1 MGREICPISLLMQ
14 KGMCNMSTKKNFLAR
29 AQALLLAAV
38 LTLSLLPVSAFA
50 AENDLPQEVTP
61 SVGQNAE
68 VEYIG
73 EELNVSTSSEDSAET
88 GATDSLPSST
98 YSKQEDAAP
107 TTETLALMEA
117 QSIEETSPSPLA
129 FSFYDVS
136 TTKTTSLELRQAEDG
151 TYTLYIPVSGV
162 VDRNHCIKIIAP
174 ESYTEIFSLKYDC
187 YVPGAH
193 KMAPS
198 PWEAKSEEGILTAE
212 AYSVGSA
219 PSLGETELMFS
230 RSMQL
235 YVDGAAYN
243 ISVQPY
249 CDLETVE
256 VRESGRLPAYRLDAK
271 RPCEEI
277 EQFKYYATA
286 PTGKTI
292 TVQPSVNSNIRA
304 LGGYA
309 SVDGTD
315 GQNAYRINEKT
326 TVTIVS
332 ICNEEWGVEDRTYT
346 LLLAPIEEDYF
357 PELTDSEGKP
367 VKARSIQKSANIGDN
382 TSVTVMASA
391 PGADLQW
398 THGGKIVSTTNT
410 VKIDTTNPANK
421 LQNKY
426 IFEASVV
433 VDGLRY
439 TSTVSVLAAVAG
451 TALKDPVITSQPV
464 SATYETGS
472 KASPL
477 CVVAEGAAGGK
488 LSYTWYKNTKC
499 STDGAEPVENKSV
512 NQNEYIP
519 DTGTGGI
526 YYYYCVVQDTYGAGK
541 RKITSN
547 KVTSDIVRVEVTGG
561 MPEGVTGSGTE
572 KDPYIFSTG
581 AQLAALQN
589 LVANG
594 DGKPF
599 RNTYFKFANDIE
611 LPQDW
616 KPLGSL
622 KEGAALPDRG
632 VNINAFSGI
641 IDGDGHKIIIPKG
654 GLPLIG
660 YARDAVVKNLN
671 IYGEEINGYGL
682 LNNYVVD
689 YGDNGDY
696 NVGDVPETIR
706 IENCRL
712 LKGSSTLKSGFIGG
726 YASGKNYVYIIDCTI
741 EEGVTIGYTGDES
754 SIGSFGGEFNG
765 MLINCTSSA
774 TVKGK
779 NRVGGLVG
787 NKGQSMGL
795 FQIQNCSFT
804 GTVIATG
811 NYVGGIL
818 GSGYNAWSAPNSPLA
833 TVRNC
838 FVSGSIT
845 GADKIGG
852 ITGGEP
858 GVVQAWGNGAGDIV
872 DNVFYGTITATG
884 EGKFVGGVIG
894 YMQSLNKN
902 NWVSDNYYCE
912 DSGAAKGIGEIAIVD
927 TSAEHE
933 TDSNTRYVNTAIEVP
948 DILGFDRRGG
958 YNRTDDPVGKDADK
972 LVKRVTKEDLTNETV
987 VALLNSSKTSF
998 RNWIQGAT
1006 GPILRQEAVAYEL
1019 VVGGEIKN
1027 QHYVGDALNLSGLTL
1042 TAKWSD
1048 GTTTNVPLNDPD
1060 LKITGYDG
1068 GKHGQQTVTLQYG
1081 AAKVEIVV
1089 TVLYKEPEDITVTIT
1104 LLGDKAHGDNGQVHG
1119 LSKGGLTAWV
1129 SGHKVEVTT
1138 NMTVWDALKQLPD
1151 VTWDNP
1157 TGNYIKSVTY
1167 GGVTIGEFTN
1177 GKNSGWMYT
1186 LNGKY
1191 PMLGVSEQYLKK
1203 GDVIVFHYTD
1213 DYTLE
1218 AADMGPAPEEK
1229 KTADEVIALINAIG
1243 VVDLTKGDVIAKARA
1258 AYDALSA
1265 ADKKLV
1271 TNYQTLLDA
1280 EAAYAKLVAELGK
1293 KADTIYKNTGD
1304 YLAKRGTPSVG
1315 SIGGEWMALGLARSG
1330 RTVPEGYYD
1339 AVVKYV
1345 KDNIDSN
1352 GRLDKN
1358 KATENARI
1366 ILALT
1371 AIGKDVTN
1379 VDGHDLLAGLN
1390 EMSYLSKQGIN
1401 GAIFTLIALDSHS
1414 YTPAGD
1420 VTRDKLV
1427 QVILD
1432 AQISSD
1438 GGWSLDGKNAD
1449 VDMTAMAIQALAAYY
1464 KSNSS
1469 AKKAVDKGLSWLSSV
1484 QQNDGGFTSWGAANS
1499 ESCAQVIVALTALGI
1514 NPAKDSRFIKNGASV
1529 LDALC
1534 SFAVDGGGFK
1544 HLATETSANGM
1555 ATEQGFYAL
1564 VAYYRL
1570 LNGQSSLYDMADVK
1584 LEGVKTE
1591 ESVNDADKPDDATNT
1606 DTPVDTE
1613 VEDTSSGGQVVLW
1626 VVIGAVAVGGITALA
1641 VTSKKRHGRGAE

>member
-193 KMAPS
+193 KIAPS

-219 PSLGETELMFS
+219 PSWGETELMFS

-256 VRESGRLPAYRLDAK
+256 VRESGSLPAYRLDAK

-292 TVQPSVNSNIRA
+292 TVQPSVNSNIRNL

-315 GQNAYRINEKT
+315 GQNAYSINGKT
-326 TVTIVS
+326 TVTVVS
-332 ICNEEWGVEDRTYT
+332 SCNKEWGVENRTYT
-346 LLLAPIEEDYF
+346 LLLAPIEKDYF
-357 PELTDSEGKP
+357 PELTDGDGKP
-367 VKARSIQKSANIGDN
+367 VTARVIQKSANIGDN

-391 PGADLQW
+391 PDADLQW

-410 VKIDTTNPANK
+410 VEIDTTNPAIPIKNT
-421 LQNKY
+421 Y
-426 IFEASVV
+426 IFKASVV

-439 TSTVSVLAAVAG
+439 TSTVSVRAKVDGA
-451 TALKDPVITSQPV
+451 ALKDPVITSQPV

-488 LSYTWYKNTKC
+488 LSYTWYENTKC
-499 STDGAEPVENKSV
+499 STDGAKAVENKSKK
-512 NQNEYIP
+512 QNEYIP
-519 DTGTGGI
+519 DTGTSGI
-526 YYYYCVVQDTYGAGK
+526 YYYYCVVQDTYPAGK

-561 MPEGVTGSGTE
+561 MPEGVTGSGAE

-1048 GTTTNVPLNDPD
+1048 GTTTNVPPNDPN

-1104 LLGDKAHGDNGQVHG
+1104 LLGDKVHGNNGQVHG

-1138 NMTVWDALKQLPD
+1138 NMTVWDALKQLPG
-1151 VTWDNP
+1151 VIWDNP

-1293 KADTIYKNTGD
+1293 KADSIYKTTGD
-1304 YLAKRGTPSVG
+1304 YLAKLGTPGVG

-1379 VDGHDLLAGLN
+1379 VGGHDLLAGLN

-1401 GAIFTLIALDSHS
+1401 GAIFTLIALDSHN

-1427 QVILD
+1427 QAILN

-1570 LNGQSSLYDMADVK
+1570 LNGQTSLYDMTDVK
-1584 LEGVKTE
+1584 LEGVKAE
-1591 ESVNDADKPDDATNT
+1591 EPVDDTDKSDDTA
-1606 DTPVDTE
+1606 DTE

-1626 VVIGAVAVGGITALA
+1626 VVIGVVAAGGIAALA
-1641 VTSKKRHGRGAE
+1641 VTSKKRHGRDAE

>member
-136 TTKTTSLELRQAEDG
+136 TIKTTSLELRQAEDG

-219 PSLGETELMFS
+219 PSWGETELMFS

-235 YVDGAAYN
+235 YVDGATYN

-249 CDLETVE
+249 CDLETVA
-256 VRESGRLPAYRLDAK
+256 VMESKPLPTYRLNNT

-315 GQNAYRINEKT
+315 GQNAYSINEKT

-332 ICNEEWGVEDRTYT
+332 SCNKEWGVENRTYT
-346 LLLAPIEEDYF
+346 LLLAPIEKDYF
-357 PELTDSEGKP
+357 PELTYGNK
-367 VKARSIQKSANIGDN
+367 VAAKMIRIQTNIGEN
-382 TSVTVMASA
+382 TSVKVMASA
-391 PGADLQW
+391 LGADLQW

-410 VKIDTTNPANK
+410 VEIDTTNPANQ

-439 TSTVSVLAAVAG
+439 TSTVSVLAKVDGA
-451 TALKDPVITSQPV
+451 ALKDPVITSQPV

-519 DTGTGGI
+519 DTGTDGI

-622 KEGAALPDRG
+622 KEGTALPDRG

-1027 QHYVGDALNLSGLTL
+1027 RHYVGDALNLSGLTL

-1060 LKITGYDG
+1060 LKITGYDSS
-1068 GKHGQQTVTLQYG
+1068 KHGQQTVTLQYG

-1138 NMTVWDALKQLPD
+1138 NMTVWDALQKLPG

-1293 KADTIYKNTGD
+1293 KADSIYKTTGD
-1304 YLAKRGTPSVG
+1304 YLAKLGTPGVG

-1427 QVILD
+1427 QAILD

-1514 NPAKDSRFIKNGASV
+1514 DPTKDSRFIKNGVSV

-1534 SFAVDGGGFK
+1534 SFAVNGGGFK

-1570 LNGQSSLYDMADVK
+1570 LNGQTSLYDMTDVK
-1584 LEGVKTE
+1584 LEGVKAE
-1591 ESVNDADKPDDATNT
+1591 EPVDDTDKSDDTA
-1606 DTPVDTE
+1606 DTE

-1626 VVIGAVAVGGITALA
+1626 VVIGVVAVGGIAALA
-1641 VTSKKRHGRGAE
+1641 VTSKKRHGRDAE

>member
-107 TTETLALMEA
+107 TTETLALMKA
-117 QSIEETSPSPLA
+117 QSIEETSPSPLE

-219 PSLGETELMFS
+219 PFSGETELMFS

-249 CDLETVE
+249 CDLETVA
-256 VRESGRLPAYRLDAK
+256 VMESKPLPAYRLNTT

-315 GQNAYRINEKT
+315 GQKAYRINEET

-332 ICNEEWGVEDRTYT
+332 SCNKEWGVEDRTYT
-346 LLLAPIEEDYF
+346 LLLAPIEKDYF
-357 PELTDSEGKP
+357 PVLTRNNKD
-367 VKARSIQKSANIGDN
+367 VKTNRIQITAGIGEDR
-382 TSVTVMASA
+382 SVTVMASA

-410 VKIDTTNPANK
+410 VEIDTTNPANQ

-439 TSTVSVLAAVAG
+439 TSTVSVLAKVNG

-499 STDGAEPVENKSV
+499 STDGAEPVENKSK

-519 DTGTGGI
+519 DTGTGDI
-526 YYYYCVVQDTYGAGK
+526 YYYYCVVQDTYGTGK
-541 RKITSN
+541 SKITSN

-561 MPEGVTGSGTE
+561 MPKGVTGSGTE

-622 KEGAALPDRG
+622 KEGTALPDRG

-804 GTVIATG
+804 GAVIATG

-1027 QHYVGDALNLSGLTL
+1027 QHYVGDALDLSGLTL

-1048 GTTTNVPLNDPD
+1048 GTITNVPLNDSD
-1060 LKITGYDG
+1060 LKITGYDS

-1129 SGHKVEVTT
+1129 SGHKVKVTT
-1138 NMTVWDALKQLPD
+1138 NMTVWDALKQLPG

-1265 ADKKLV
+1265 ADKKRV

-1379 VDGHDLLAGLN
+1379 VGGHDLLAGLN

-1401 GAIFTLIALDSHS
+1401 GAIFTLIALDSHN

-1514 NPAKDSRFIKNGASV
+1514 DPAKDSRFIKNGVSV

-1534 SFAVDGGGFK
+1534 SFAVNGGGFK

-1570 LNGQSSLYDMADVK
+1570 LNGQTSLYDMTDVK
-1584 LEGVKTE
+1584 LEGVKAE
-1591 ESVNDADKPDDATNT
+1591 EPVDDTDKPDDTA
-1606 DTPVDTE
+1606 DTE

-1626 VVIGAVAVGGITALA
+1626 VVIGVVAVGGIAALA
-1641 VTSKKRHGRGAE
+1641 VTSKKRHGRDAE

>member
-219 PSLGETELMFS
+219 PSWGETELMFS

-249 CDLETVE
+249 CDLETVA
-256 VRESGRLPAYRLDAK
+256 VMESKPLPTYRLNNT

-315 GQNAYRINEKT
+315 GQKAYSINEKT

-332 ICNEEWGVEDRTYT
+332 SCNKEWGVEDRTYT
-346 LLLAPIEEDYF
+346 LLLAPIEKDYF
-357 PELTDSEGKP
+357 PELTYGDEVAK
-367 VKARSIQKSANIGDN
+367 KTIRILTKIGEN
-382 TSVTVMASA
+382 TSVKVTASA

-410 VKIDTTNPANK
+410 VEIDTTNPANQ

-439 TSTVSVLAAVAG
+439 TSTVSVLAKVDGA
-451 TALKDPVITSQPV
+451 ALKDPVITSQPV

-519 DTGTGGI
+519 DTGTDGI

-1048 GTTTNVPLNDPD
+1048 GTTTNVPPNDPN
-1060 LKITGYDG
+1060 LKITGYDSS
-1068 GKHGQQTVTLQYG
+1068 KHGQQTVTLQYG

-1104 LLGDKAHGDNGQVHG
+1104 LLGDKVHGNNGQVHG

-1138 NMTVWDALKQLPD
+1138 NMTVWDALKQLPGI
-1151 VTWDNP
+1151 TWDNP

-1379 VDGHDLLAGLN
+1379 VGGHDLLAGLN

-1401 GAIFTLIALDSHS
+1401 GAIFTLIALDSHN

-1427 QVILD
+1427 QAILN
-1432 AQISSD
+1432 AQISGD

-1464 KSNSS
+1464 KSDSS

-1514 NPAKDSRFIKNGASV
+1514 DPAKDSRFIKNGASV

-1570 LNGQSSLYDMADVK
+1570 LNGQSSLYDMTDVK

>member
-29 AQALLLAAV
+29 TQALLLAAV

-117 QSIEETSPSPLA
+117 QSIEETSPSPLE

-219 PSLGETELMFS
+219 PSWGETELMFS

-249 CDLETVE
+249 CDLETVA
-256 VRESGRLPAYRLDAK
+256 VMESKPLPTYRLNNT

-286 PTGKTI
+286 PTGKKI

-315 GQNAYRINEKT
+315 GQNAYSINEKT

-332 ICNEEWGVEDRTYT
+332 SCNKEWGVENRTYT
-346 LLLAPIEEDYF
+346 LLLAPIEKDYF
-357 PELTDSEGKP
+357 PELTYGNE
-367 VKARSIQKSANIGDN
+367 VAANRIQIQTNIGEN
-382 TSVTVMASA
+382 TSVKVMASA
-391 PGADLQW
+391 LGADLQW

-410 VKIDTTNPANK
+410 VEIDTTNPANQ

-439 TSTVSVLAAVAG
+439 TSTVSVLAKVDGA
-451 TALKDPVITSQPV
+451 ALKDPVITSQPV

-519 DTGTGGI
+519 DTGTDGI

-696 NVGDVPETIR
+696 NVGDVPKTIR

-1027 QHYVGDALNLSGLTL
+1027 QHYVGNALNLTGLTL

-1048 GTTTNVPLNDPD
+1048 GTTTNVPPNDPN
-1060 LKITGYDG
+1060 LKITGYNSSEH
-1068 GKHGQQTVTLQYG
+1068 GKQTVTLQYG

-1104 LLGDKAHGDNGQVHG
+1104 LLGDKAHGGNGQVHG

-1138 NMTVWDALKQLPD
+1138 NMTVWDALKQLPG
-1151 VTWDNP
+1151 VKWDNP

-1293 KADTIYKNTGD
+1293 KADSIYKTTGD
-1304 YLAKRGTPSVG
+1304 YLAKLGTPSVG

-1401 GAIFTLIALDSHS
+1401 GAIFTLIALDSHN

-1427 QVILD
+1427 QAILE

-1514 NPAKDSRFIKNGASV
+1514 DPTKDSRFIKNGASV

>member
-219 PSLGETELMFS
+219 PSWGETELMFS

-235 YVDGAAYN
+235 YVDGATYN

-249 CDLETVE
+249 CDLETVA
-256 VRESGRLPAYRLDAK
+256 VMESKPLPTYRLNNT

-315 GQNAYRINEKT
+315 GQNAYSINEKT

-332 ICNEEWGVEDRTYT
+332 SCNKEWGVENRTYT
-346 LLLAPIEEDYF
+346 LLLAPIEKDYF
-357 PELTDSEGKP
+357 PELTYGNK
-367 VKARSIQKSANIGDN
+367 VAAKMIRIQTNIGEN
-382 TSVTVMASA
+382 TSVKVMASA
-391 PGADLQW
+391 LGADLQW

-410 VKIDTTNPANK
+410 VEIDTTNPANQ

-439 TSTVSVLAAVAG
+439 TSTVSVLAKVDGA
-451 TALKDPVITSQPV
+451 ALKDPVITSQPV

-519 DTGTGGI
+519 DTGTDGI

-622 KEGAALPDRG
+622 KEGTALPDRG

-1027 QHYVGDALNLSGLTL
+1027 RHYVGDALNLSGLTL

-1060 LKITGYDG
+1060 LKITGYDSS
-1068 GKHGQQTVTLQYG
+1068 KHGQQTVTLQYG

-1138 NMTVWDALKQLPD
+1138 NMTVWDALQKLPG

-1293 KADTIYKNTGD
+1293 KADSIYKTTGD

-1401 GAIFTLIALDSHS
+1401 GAIFTLIALDSHN

-1427 QVILD
+1427 QAILE

-1514 NPAKDSRFIKNGASV
+1514 DPTKDSRFIKNGVSV

-1534 SFAVDGGGFK
+1534 GFAVNGGGFK

-1570 LNGQSSLYDMADVK
+1570 LNGQTSLYDMTDVK
-1584 LEGVKTE
+1584 LEGVKAE
-1591 ESVNDADKPDDATNT
+1591 EPVDDTDKSDDTA
-1606 DTPVDTE
+1606 DTE

-1626 VVIGAVAVGGITALA
+1626 VVIGVVAVGGIAALA
-1641 VTSKKRHGRGAE
+1641 VTSKKRHGRDAE

>member
-219 PSLGETELMFS
+219 PSWGETELMFS

-235 YVDGAAYN
+235 YVDGATYN

-249 CDLETVE
+249 CDLETVA
-256 VRESGRLPAYRLDAK
+256 VMESKPLPTYRLNNT

-315 GQNAYRINEKT
+315 GQNAYSINEKT

-332 ICNEEWGVEDRTYT
+332 SCNKEWGVENRTYT
-346 LLLAPIEEDYF
+346 LLLAPIEKDYF
-357 PELTDSEGKP
+357 PELTYGNK
-367 VKARSIQKSANIGDN
+367 VAAKMIRIQTNIGEN
-382 TSVTVMASA
+382 TSVKVMASA
-391 PGADLQW
+391 LGADLQW

-410 VKIDTTNPANK
+410 VEIDTTNPANQ

-439 TSTVSVLAAVAG
+439 TSTVSVLAKVDGA
-451 TALKDPVITSQPV
+451 ALKDPVITSQPV

-519 DTGTGGI
+519 DTGTDGI

-712 LKGSSTLKSGFIGG
+712 LKGSSTLKSGFTGG

-1027 QHYVGDALNLSGLTL
+1027 RHYVGDALNLSGLTL

-1060 LKITGYDG
+1060 LKITGYDSS
-1068 GKHGQQTVTLQYG
+1068 KHGQQTVTLQYG

-1138 NMTVWDALKQLPD
+1138 NMTVWDALQKLPG

-1293 KADTIYKNTGD
+1293 KADSIYKTTGD

-1315 SIGGEWMALGLARSG
+1315 SIGGEWMVLGLARSG

-1358 KATENARI
+1358 KSTENARI

-1427 QVILD
+1427 QAILD
-1432 AQISSD
+1432 AQISGD

-1514 NPAKDSRFIKNGASV
+1514 DPAKDSRFIKNGVSV

-1534 SFAVDGGGFK
+1534 SFAVNGGGFK

-1591 ESVNDADKPDDATNT
+1591 ESVNDADKPDDATGT

-1613 VEDTSSGGQVVLW
+1613 VGEASSGGQVVLW
-1626 VVIGAVAVGGITALA
+1626 VVIGVVAVGGIAALA
-1641 VTSKKRHGRGAE
+1641 VTSKKRHGRDAE

>member
-187 YVPGAH
+187 YVPGVH
-193 KMAPS
+193 KIAPS

-219 PSLGETELMFS
+219 PSWGETELMFS

-256 VRESGRLPAYRLDAK
+256 VRESGSLPAYRLDAK

-292 TVQPSVNSNIRA
+292 TVQPSVNSNIRNL

-315 GQNAYRINEKT
+315 GQNAYSINGKT
-326 TVTIVS
+326 TVTVVS
-332 ICNEEWGVEDRTYT
+332 SCNKEWGVENRTYT
-346 LLLAPIEEDYF
+346 LLLAPIEKDYF
-357 PELTDSEGKP
+357 PELTDGDGKP
-367 VKARSIQKSANIGDN
+367 VTARVIQKSANIGDN

-391 PGADLQW
+391 PDADLQW

-410 VKIDTTNPANK
+410 VEIDTTNPAIPIKNT
-421 LQNKY
+421 Y
-426 IFEASVV
+426 IFKASVV

-439 TSTVSVLAAVAG
+439 TSTVSVRAKVDGA
-451 TALKDPVITSQPV
+451 ALKDPVITSQPV

-488 LSYTWYKNTKC
+488 LSYTWYENTKC
-499 STDGAEPVENKSV
+499 STDGAKAVENKSKK
-512 NQNEYIP
+512 QNEYIP
-519 DTGTGGI
+519 DTGTSGI
-526 YYYYCVVQDTYGAGK
+526 YYYYCVVQDTYPAGK

-561 MPEGVTGSGTE
+561 MPEGVTGSGAE

-1048 GTTTNVPLNDPD
+1048 GTTTNVPPNDPN
-1060 LKITGYDG
+1060 LKITGYDS

-1129 SGHKVEVTT
+1129 SGHKVKVTT
-1138 NMTVWDALKQLPD
+1138 NMTVWDALKQLPG

-1427 QVILD
+1427 QAILD
-1432 AQISSD
+1432 AQISGD

-1570 LNGQSSLYDMADVK
+1570 LNGQSSLYDMTDVK
-1584 LEGVKTE
+1584 LEGVKAE
-1591 ESVNDADKPDDATNT
+1591 EPVDDTDKSDDTA
-1606 DTPVDTE
+1606 DTE

-1626 VVIGAVAVGGITALA
+1626 VVIGVVAVGGIAALA
-1641 VTSKKRHGRGAE
+1641 VTSKKRHGRDAE

>member
-29 AQALLLAAV
+29 TQALLLAAV

-117 QSIEETSPSPLA
+117 QSIEETSPSPLE

-162 VDRNHCIKIIAP
+162 VERNHCIKIIAP

-219 PSLGETELMFS
+219 PSWGETELMFS

-249 CDLETVE
+249 CDLETVA
-256 VRESGRLPAYRLDAK
+256 VMESKPLPTYRLNNT

-315 GQNAYRINEKT
+315 GQNAYSINEKT

-332 ICNEEWGVEDRTYT
+332 SCNKEWGVENRTYT
-346 LLLAPIEEDYF
+346 LLLAPIEKDYF
-357 PELTDSEGKP
+357 PELTYGNE
-367 VKARSIQKSANIGDN
+367 VAANRIRIQTNIGEN
-382 TSVTVMASA
+382 TSVKVMASA
-391 PGADLQW
+391 LGADLQW

-410 VKIDTTNPANK
+410 VEIDTTNPANQ

-439 TSTVSVLAAVAG
+439 TSTVSVLAKVDGA
-451 TALKDPVITSQPV
+451 ALKDPVITSQPV

-519 DTGTGGI
+519 DTGTDGI

-1027 QHYVGDALNLSGLTL
+1027 QHYVGNALNLTGLTL

-1060 LKITGYDG
+1060 LKITGYDSS
-1068 GKHGQQTVTLQYG
+1068 KHGQQTVTLQYG

-1138 NMTVWDALKQLPD
+1138 NMTVWDALKQLPG
-1151 VTWDNP
+1151 VIWDNP
-1157 TGNYIKSVTY
+1157 TGNYIKRVTY

-1427 QVILD
+1427 QAILD
-1432 AQISSD
+1432 AQISGD
-1438 GGWSLDGKNAD
+1438 GGWSLDGKNSD